1 MEPHEKKLFRL
12 KHKWLTEA
20 EIWLTSL
27 IIFELISIYRLAS
40 LYDKRKKLQ
49 QVAGIKVDGKRLTPS
64 GNKKESKD
72 ELFHENKK
80 KN

>member
-1 MEPHEKKLFRL
+1 MFRL

-27 IIFELISIYRLAS
+27 IIFELITIYRLAS

-49 QVAGIKVDGKRLTPS
+49 QVAGVKTESGVRITPDGK
-64 GNKKESKD
+64 KKSTD
-72 ELFHENKK
+72 EIFHGTK
-80 KN
+80 KNN